1 MTFVQLIFAVIIL
14 LDPSIFTSA
23 QLPTARLPPPALLYP
38 ANNSFLEVAVMSES
52 LLGAR
57 QECPGGYGYCSSVSL
72 APFLA
77 SCLTVASNSRLW

>member
-1 MTFVQLIFAVIIL
+1 MAFVQLLLAVIIL

-23 QLPTARLPPPALLYP
+23 QLPTARLPSPALLYP
-38 ANNSFLEVAVMSES
+38 ANNSFLEVAVVSES

-57 QECPGGYGYCSSVSL
+57 QVCQGGYGYCSSVSL

-77 SCLTVASNSRLW
+77 SCLTAAPNSRLW